1 MILANKAVDYM
12 YFENGGWETH
22 HSHVIVEV
30 PVSLTVNGESWMSF
44 MCSPVDL
51 DALAVGFLYNEGL
64 IDSIDDIEDV
74 RICQNQDNVDIWTR
88 KSIERPVKWRHT
100 SGCTGG
106 VTSVEFDQQDS
117 ATAPVNSNGLVLT
130 PRKIVSLVAEL
141 FKSQE
146 LYKQAGGVH
155 TSAMTDGNAIFLIAE
170 DIGRHN
176 TLDKIA
182 GHCLINGININP
194 RILITTGRIS
204 SEMLQ
209 KATRL
214 QAFFLIS
221 RTSPTSLSISLAD
234 RRGITLI
241 GYARRDRF
249 KVYTHPERI
258 VNIPEPSQIP
268 SQSDESQRHEP

>member
-1 MILANKAVDYM
+1 M
-12 YFENGGWETH
+12 
-22 HSHVIVEV
+22 
-30 PVSLTVNGESWMSF
+30 
-44 MCSPVDL
+44 
-51 DALAVGFLYNEGL
+51 
-64 IDSIDDIEDV
+64 DDIVDV
-74 RICQNQDNVDIWTR
+74 RICQNLDNVDVWTR

-117 ATAPVNSNGLVLT
+117 AATPVNSNGLVLT

-155 TSAMTDGNAIFLIAE
+155 TSAITDGSATFLIAE

-182 GHCLINGININP
+182 GQCLIKGININP

-209 KATRL
+209 KAARL

-249 KVYTHPERI
+249 KVYSHAERI
-258 VNIPEPSQIP
+258 INLPEQSRIP
-268 SQSDESQRHEP
+268 SHSDESHSHEPQEPEI